1 MSKKLFD
8 HLLVKTQDYVSTIT
22 LDRPEVLNACDSQTH
37 RELQAAFDF
46 LEADMATRAIVV
58 IGAGRAF
65 CSGSD
70 LREIGSIQGQE
81 ARDYVRLDF
90 VTKNRIA
97 GCSKPTIAAVRG
109 HCVGGGLELALACD
123 MRVASETAK
132 FGLPEIT
139 LGSIPGSG
147 GLQRLPPV
155 VGLGIAKEWALSGR
169 SVAAEEAYARGLV
182 NQLYSDSEL
191 EERVQGF
198 ARTFAERSSTA
209 VRLAKIALDPTPPP
223 DYGIIAAFHSLAG
236 EACHADEAYGENTKS
251 YVAKGK
257 PKKFD
262 VASVQGKEA

>member
-1 MSKKLFD
+1 MSEKMFD
-8 HLLVKTQDYVSTIT
+8 HLVLRNQDLVSTIT
-22 LDRPEVLNACDSQTH
+22 LNRPEVLNACGAQTH
-37 RELQAAFDF
+37 RELQEAFDI
-46 LEADMATRAIVV
+46 LEADPATRAIVV
-58 IGAGRAF
+58 IGSGRAF

-123 MRVASETAK
+123 VRVASETAK

-169 SVAAEEAYARGLV
+169 TIPAEEAHDRGLV
-182 NQLYSDSEL
+182 NHIFPDSEL
-191 EERVQGF
+191 EQRAQEF
-198 ARTFAERSSTA
+198 AQTFAERSSTA
-209 VRLAKIALDPTPPP
+209 VRLAKIAMDPTPPA
-223 DYGIIAAFHSLAG
+223 DYGMIAAFHALAG
-236 EACHADEAYGENTKS
+236 EACHADESYGENTKS

-257 PKKFD
+257 AKKPERTSSRAAD
-262 VASVQGKEA
+262 